1 MAPTLGGVVQAGR
14 GGADPLGA
22 LGGPP
27 ARARP
32 SAGAGE
38 NVAQVQKWNVGGVRE
53 RSGVCAR
60 ARACPAQPDGV
71 PADPSIARSGSG
83 RGPAAPPPDP
93 ARPPAHRPPPRM
105 ELSAIG
111 EQVFAVES
119 IRKKRVRK
127 VRLLGGGS
135 RDAARSP
142 PAPQHRPLQ
151 VRPSGKGCGVG
162 VGGHLGTRRCL
173 ARLAAGSSLFP
184 ATR

>member
-1 MAPTLGGVVQAGR
+1 MRV
-14 GGADPLGA
+14 
-22 LGGPP
+22 
-27 ARARP
+27 RARP
-32 SAGAGE
+32 SLTGSPAP
-38 NVAQVQKWNVGGVRE
+38 
-53 RSGVCAR
+53 R
-60 ARACPAQPDGV
+60 ASRAA
-71 PADPSIARSGSG
+71 A
-83 RGPAAPPPDP
+83 AAPQLHPRPGP

-142 PAPQHRPLQ
+142 PAPQHRPPPGRGRGRAESSAGGTWGPPRAARAAAQ
-151 VRPSGKGCGVG
+151 PAAHFARRRRRRCRRRGGPARVKVVAPGCWCIR
-162 VGGHLGTRRCL
+162 GHLGWRGGRDWSVSAPL
-173 ARLAAGSSLFP
+173 RPAQFRGGLKAHVEE